1 MKEESVGFP
10 NMERRSSIANQD
22 YKLHLNQLSEYIERL
37 EKVRRG
43 IFEIDESK
51 KEPGISEQKKNSPVS
66 SFLEIWMDHTE
77 YFISLLNR
85 LGKVIGE
92 LEQF

>member
-1 MKEESVGFP
+1 MKEDTSIPGI
-10 NMERRSSIANQD
+10 ERRSSVANQD
-22 YKLHLNQLSEYIERL
+22 YKLRLNHLSEYIERL

-43 IFEIDESK
+43 IFEIGEPTKVQGIAESK
-51 KEPGISEQKKNSPVS
+51 KSSPVS

-77 YFISLLNR
+77 FFTSLLNR
-85 LGKVIGE
+85 LEKVVQE

>member
-1 MKEESVGFP
+1 MKEDTSIPGI
-10 NMERRSSIANQD
+10 ERRSSVVNQD
-22 YKLHLNQLSEYIERL
+22 YKLRLNHLSEYIERL

-43 IFEIDESK
+43 IFEIDEPTKVQGIGEPK
-51 KEPGISEQKKNSPVS
+51 KSSPVS

-77 YFISLLNR
+77 FFTSLLNR
-85 LGKVIGE
+85 LEKVVQE